1 MRKIENWEKEYE
13 NAEEVVSFETIPVG
27 PQICKILKVEDIVDK
42 EYLKIYFDIADGEY
56 KDFFMTSYE
65 EDTRDDKKYSN
76 SGITYRSY
84 KKSAEVFFMA
94 FIKAVEKSNPDFKWD
109 WNETKLKN
117 TLFVS
122 NFGEEEF
129 VWEGEKKTSIKC
141 REIRSTQAL
150 RDNKIKILK
159 IKELSEKDKQKLKDE
174 PQEQKKEKENVDTGN
189 FNDVEDDLPF

>member
-109 WNETKLKN
+109 WNHKN
-117 TLFVS
+117 KKKK
-122 NFGEEEF
+122 
-129 VWEGEKKTSIKC
+129 KKT
-141 REIRSTQAL
+141 
-150 RDNKIKILK
+150 
-159 IKELSEKDKQKLKDE
+159 
-174 PQEQKKEKENVDTGN
+174 
-189 FNDVEDDLPF
+189 